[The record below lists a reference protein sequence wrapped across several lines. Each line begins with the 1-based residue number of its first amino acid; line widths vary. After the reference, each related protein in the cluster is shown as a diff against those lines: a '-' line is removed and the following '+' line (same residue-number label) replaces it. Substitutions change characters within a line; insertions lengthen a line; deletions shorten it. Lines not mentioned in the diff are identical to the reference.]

1 MKDLEPIGE
10 GLEKMFSRLG
20 LPNPG
25 VMAAVMAEWE
35 ELAGPPWKGNSKPVV
50 VRGRTL
56 VVEASASS
64 QVAFLKYGITK
75 LLQSLAGRFGE
86 GVITQIE
93 VIPPRR

>member
-1 MKDLEPIGE
+1 VKDLEPIGE

-56 VVEASASS
+56 V
-64 QVAFLKYGITK
+64 AFLKYGITK